1 MSGIR
6 GREEWGMKAALAAA
20 FFGAALLSF
29 APCAEAGKKPAQDA
43 PAAQDELGEKTYA
56 NEEFK
61 FSLRY
66 PADWKATERREEIPY
81 PAGVGRLEISSVCFG
96 PKRCEAGRLGSQ
108 PQAHLIVA
116 GADAAGSF
124 PAGPRGGKVRARRA
138 GGEVVSDCDV
148 VEKMNVKWAGAGAQW
163 VAMRCPEKRRWRYTA
178 TVTMRRTAAGG
189 GDTMS
194 LMCTMLSDSREKEAS
209 LAEYDGELKPRCRR
223 IVSTTKFTR

>member
-1 MSGIR
+1 
-6 GREEWGMKAALAAA
+6 MKAALAAA

-29 APCAEAGKKPAQDA
+29 APCAEAGKKPAHDA

-66 PADWKATERREEIPY
+66 PADWKATERTEETSSS
-81 PAGVGRLEISSVCFG
+81 ARAGRLEISSVCFG

-116 GADAAGSF
+116 DAAGSF
-124 PAGPRGGKVRARRA
+124 PAGLPGGKGRARHA

-148 VEKMNVKWAGAGAQW
+148 VEKMNVKWAGASAPW

-178 TVTMRRTAAGG
+178 TVMMRRPAAGG
-189 GDTMS
+189 IDTMS